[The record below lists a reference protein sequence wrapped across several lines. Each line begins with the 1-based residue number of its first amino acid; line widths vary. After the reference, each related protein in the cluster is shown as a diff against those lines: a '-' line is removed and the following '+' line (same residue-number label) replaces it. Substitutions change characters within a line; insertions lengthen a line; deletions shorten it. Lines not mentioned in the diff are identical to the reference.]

1 MIMAK
6 YSKSLWPFIEQVCER
21 DQISIKGKSIEK
33 DMVEAELICSEDRS
47 MEVLEDAMCEV
58 QRDTTVSK
66 IPVYSYNTL
75 KNKEKLHRLM
85 KLNGKR
91 GFHVL
96 KQDYD
101 KCKKEC
107 LI

>member
-1 MIMAK
+1 MAK
-6 YSKSLWPFIEQVCER
+6 YSKALWPFIEQVCAR
-21 DQISIKGKSIEK
+21 DQISIRGKSIEN
-33 DMVEAELICSEDRS
+33 DMVEAELICSADRS
-47 MEVLEDAMCEV
+47 MEVLEDAMCEE

-85 KLNGKR
+85 KLNGKH

-96 KQDYD
+96 KQDYE